1 MKKLPLTINAFI
13 ILCSLMLIFMLM
25 TSSASYAEEPYL
37 EQNRVNY
44 ISKVLQAF
52 SETPNNKLF
61 NTHSYVNVIENN
73 NCRSSLSDL
82 KVECLLSYAKNSCG
96 EIRNTQSKN
105 NCELYSDIIV
115 VNKLSE
121 KTFVNRTERYR
132 MLKNTNYDFRTAMS
146 NRLQQKYSRIITE
159 FYLTKDSECDNK
171 DFDCLAKGLEQFCL
185 DYTNTNSLSWQYCM
199 SASIWFIG
207 ISK

>member
-1 MKKLPLTINAFI
+1 MFGST
-13 ILCSLMLIFMLM
+13 
-25 TSSASYAEEPYL
+25 SYAKEPYI
-37 EQNRVNY
+37 EKNRINY

-52 SETPNNKLF
+52 SKTPNNKLF
-61 NTHSYVNVIENN
+61 NTYSYINVIENN
-73 NCRSSLSDL
+73 NCRSSSSDL
-82 KVECLLSYAKNSCG
+82 KVECLLSYAKNSCD
-96 EIRNTQSKN
+96 EIRNTKSKN

-146 NRLQQKYSRIITE
+146 NRLQQKYSRIVTE
-159 FYLTKDSECDNK
+159 FYLTKESECDSK

-185 DYTNTNSLSWQYCM
+185 NMVYWNFKIRL
-199 SASIWFIG
+199 
-207 ISK
+207 K